1 MKVYNFDD
9 TVWIAAGNEVEAKNF
24 AKKEFGWDELE
35 VEEAYQGE
43 VSLDKTML
51 IHPVDLPEEE
61 LRMAQEMELISE
73 SFYARRSFK
82 WVIENQNITEPC
94 IIGSTEW

>member
-9 TVWIAAGNEVEAKNF
+9 TMWIAAKDENEAKIF
-24 AKKEFGWDELE
+24 AKEEFGWNELE
-35 VEEAYQGE
+35 TEEAFQGE
-43 VSLDKTML
+43 ASLDKTML

-82 WVIENQNITEPC
+82 WVIENNDIKEPC
-94 IIGSTEW
+94 VIASTEW

>member
-9 TVWIAAGNEVEAKNF
+9 TMWIAAGNEEEAKNF
-24 AKKEFGWDELE
+24 AQEEFGWNELE
-35 VEEAYQGE
+35 TEEAYQGE

-73 SFYARRSFK
+73 SFYVKRSFK
-82 WVIENQNITEPC
+82 WVIENQNIIEPC